1 MPDGR
6 STDCNDGTDPEYRY
20 QDSRP
25 SAPAPDAERLHRR
38 AVLLREIAS
47 ARARVARAAP
57 WRSGTARLRIGRQR
71 RDLR

>member
-6 STDCNDGTDPEYRY
+6 TTDRGDGANPEYRNP
-20 QDSRP
+20 DSRTA
-25 SAPAPDAERLHRR
+25 SPAADAERLHRR

-57 WRSGTARLRIGRQR
+57 WRTGTARLRIGRQR

>member
-6 STDCNDGTDPEYRY
+6 TTDCGDSADPAYRDPE
-20 QDSRP
+20 SRN
-25 SAPAPDAERLHRR
+25 ALPAADAERLHRR

-57 WRSGTARLRIGRQR
+57 WRMGTARLRIGRLR

>member
-6 STDCNDGTDPEYRY
+6 TTGFGDGADPEYRS
-20 QDSRP
+20 QDSR
-25 SAPAPDAERLHRR
+25 SALPAADPERLHRR

-71 RDLR
+71 RGLR

>member
-6 STDCNDGTDPEYRY
+6 TTDFNDGGDPEYRD

-25 SAPAPDAERLHRR
+25 AADAERLHRR

-57 WRSGTARLRIGRQR
+57 WRSGTARLRISRQR
-71 RDLR
+71 RGLR